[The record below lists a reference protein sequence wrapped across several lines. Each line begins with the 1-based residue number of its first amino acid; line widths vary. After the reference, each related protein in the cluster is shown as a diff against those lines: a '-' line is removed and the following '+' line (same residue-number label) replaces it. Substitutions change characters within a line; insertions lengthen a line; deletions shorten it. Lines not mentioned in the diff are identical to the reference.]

1 MDGAGAGF
9 FNVHAVVT
17 LLTESSISQNK
28 MVKAELTQY
37 IKYRASGVSNSIFFF
52 SENFQN

>member
-17 LLTESSISQNK
+17 LLTESSISQNM
-28 MVKAELTQY
+28 MVKAELTYY
-37 IKYRASGVSNSIFFF
+37 IKYRVSR
-52 SENFQN
+52 